1 MPTVFPNT
9 PGVQIDEVRLV
20 APPIQGAST
29 SIAGFVGAAPKGG
42 RFTNTARL
50 LTSADQFSANYVLA
64 DATTPGDA
72 GATRSTPLSRAVLGF
87 FANGGTQCYVV
98 NVDPSDPAA
107 VIPGLKQ
114 LEALHE
120 VSIIAAPGHTEPTI
134 YQELEDQA
142 FRTGN
147 RIAILDPHPLADLM
161 AGGAPDLTRLT
172 ANPAAGGLR
181 PPDSIYAA
189 YYYPRIIVGPDPG
202 LKDDPAL
209 EAVAPSGHIAGIYA
223 NVDGTRGVH
232 KAPANQVVRGAV
244 DVEQRLLDADQNALN
259 IDGVNLVRVFP
270 DGVVVWGARTL
281 QTAASPLD
289 TTYQYINVRRLV
301 MYVEESL
308 KAGLRWATFEPNTLA
323 LRQQITRAGRAFLD
337 GVWRD
342 GALFGAT
349 ANDAYY
355 LRFPDLANSDA
366 DRAAGRLTVEIGLRV
381 TFPAEFIVVRIGII
395 LQSPNA

>member
-9 PGVQIDEVRLV
+9 PGVQINEVRLI

-29 SIAGFVGAAPKGG
+29 SVAGFVGAAPKTG

-50 LTSADQFSANYVLA
+50 LTSADQFSASYVLA
-64 DATTPGDA
+64 DPTVAGDA
-72 GATRSTPLSRAVLGF
+72 SATRSTPLSRAVLGF

-98 NVDPSDPAA
+98 NVDATDATA
-107 VIPGLKQ
+107 VVAGLKH
-114 LEALHE
+114 LEAIHD
-120 VSIIAAPGHTEPTI
+120 VSIIAAPGHTEATV

-147 RIAILDPHPLADLM
+147 RLALLDPHPLADITV
-161 AGGAPDLTRLT
+161 GGAPDLTKLT
-172 ANPAAGGLR
+172 TNTAGGGLR

-189 YYYPRIIVGPDPG
+189 YYYPRIVVGPEPG
-202 LKDDPAL
+202 LTDDPPQ
-209 EAVAPSGHIAGIYA
+209 EAIAPSGHLAGIYA

-232 KAPANQVVRGAV
+232 KAPANQVVRGAI

-259 IDGVNLVRVFP
+259 VDGVNLLRIFP
-270 DGVVVWGARTL
+270 EGVVVWGARTL

-289 TTYQYINVRRLV
+289 STYRYINVRRLV
-301 MYVEESL
+301 IYVEESL
-308 KAGLRWATFEPNTLA
+308 KAGLRFATFEPNTLA
-323 LRQQITRAGRAFLD
+323 LRQQILRAARAFLD

-355 LRFPDLANSDA
+355 VRFPDLFNSDD
-366 DRAAGRLTVEIGLRV
+366 DRAAGRLTMEVGLRV

-395 LQSPNA
+395 LQSPSA

>member
-9 PGVQIDEVRLV
+9 PGVQINEVRLV

-29 SIAGFVGAAPKGG
+29 SVAGFVGSAPKSG
-42 RFTNTARL
+42 RFTNTAEE
-50 LTSADQFSANYVLA
+50 LTSADQFSAHYVLA
-64 DATTPGDA
+64 NPTIAGDA
-72 GATRSTPLSRAVLGF
+72 SATRSTPLSRAVLGF

-98 NVDPSDPAA
+98 NVDSTDPAA
-107 VIPGLKQ
+107 VIAGLKH
-114 LEALHE
+114 LETIHE
-120 VSIIAAPGHTEPTI
+120 VSIIAAPGHTEPTV

-147 RIAILDPHPLADLM
+147 RMAILDPHPLADITV
-161 AGGAPDLTRLT
+161 GGAPDLTKLSNN
-172 ANPAAGGLR
+172 AAAGGVR
-181 PPDSIYAA
+181 PPDSLYAA
-189 YYYPRIIVGPDPG
+189 YYFPRIVVGPEPG
-202 LKDDPAL
+202 MSDDPPL
-209 EAVAPSGHIAGIYA
+209 EAVTPSGHVAGIYA

-232 KAPANQVVRGAV
+232 KAPANQVVHGAL

-259 IDGVNLVRVFP
+259 LNGVNLLRVFP
-270 DGVVVWGARTL
+270 EGVVVWGARTL

-323 LRQQITRAGRAFLD
+323 LRQQITRATRAFLD

-355 LRFPDLANSDA
+355 VRFPDLFNSDA

-395 LQSPNA
+395 LQSPSS

>member
-9 PGVQIDEVRLV
+9 PGVQINEVRLI

-29 SIAGFVGAAPKGG
+29 SVAGFVGAAPKAG

-50 LTSADQFSANYVLA
+50 LTSADQFSANYILA
-64 DATTPGDA
+64 DPTVAGDT
-72 GATRSTPLSRAVLGF
+72 GATRSSPLSRAVLGF

-98 NVDPSDPAA
+98 NVDSADPQA
-107 VIPGLKQ
+107 VIAGLKH
-114 LEALHE
+114 LETIHD
-120 VSIIAAPGHTEPTI
+120 VSILAAPGHTEPTV

-147 RIAILDPHPLADLM
+147 RVAILDPHAVADITT
-161 AGGAPDLTRLT
+161 GGAPDLTMLSK
-172 ANPAAGGLR
+172 NQAAGGVR

-189 YYYPRIIVGPDPG
+189 YYYPRIVVGPEPG
-202 LKDDPAL
+202 LRDDPAL
-209 EAVAPSGHIAGIYA
+209 EAVTPSGYIAGIYA

-232 KAPANQVVRGAV
+232 KAPANQVVLGAV
-244 DVEQRLLDADQNALN
+244 DVEHRLLDADQNALN
-259 IDGVNLVRVFP
+259 VDGVNLLRIFP
-270 DGVVVWGARTL
+270 EGVVVWGARTL

-289 TTYQYINVRRLV
+289 TTYRYINVRRLV
-301 MYVEESL
+301 IYVEESL
-308 KAGLRWATFEPNTLA
+308 KAGLRFATFEPNTLA
-323 LRQQITRAGRAFLD
+323 LRQQIIRSARAFLD

-349 ANDAYY
+349 SNDAYY
-355 LRFPDLANSDA
+355 VRFPDLFNSDA
-366 DRAAGRLTVEIGLRV
+366 DRAAGRLTMEVGLRV

-395 LQSPNA
+395 LQSPGT